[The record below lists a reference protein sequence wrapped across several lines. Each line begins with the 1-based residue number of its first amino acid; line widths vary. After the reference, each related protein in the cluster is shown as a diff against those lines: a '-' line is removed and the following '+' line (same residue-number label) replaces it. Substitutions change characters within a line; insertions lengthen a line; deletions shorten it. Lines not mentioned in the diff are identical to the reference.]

1 MTTVTVMAR
10 DTPWSVEDLDH
21 LPDDGLQYELFDG
34 MLVVSAAPNIPHQ
47 RAVGACYRLL
57 HAQCPSELE
66 AFVAP
71 VDFQPSQRISLQPDV
86 LVARR
91 DSLGVKNLT
100 IAPVLVVEVL
110 SDGTRS
116 KDLILKRGIYQ
127 RTGVASY
134 WVIDPDRTSLTA
146 YDLVEGAYRR
156 VVEVRG
162 TERATLHL
170 PFTVAVCPADLV
182 AGR

>member
-1 MTTVTVMAR
+1 MITVTVMTR

-21 LPDDGLQYELFDG
+21 LPCDGLQYELFDG
-34 MLVVSAAPNIPHQ
+34 MLVVSAAPNNPHQ

-71 VDFQPSQRISLQPDV
+71 LDFQPSQRTPRQPDV

-134 WVIDPDRTSLTA
+134 WVIDPDQTSFTA
-146 YDLVEGAYRR
+146 YDLADGVYRR
-156 VVEVRG
+156 EVEVHG
-162 TERATLHL
+162 SESATICL
-170 PFTVAVCPADLV
+170 PFTVTVCPAHLV

>member
-1 MTTVTVMAR
+1 MTTVTVMTR

-34 MLVVSAAPNIPHQ
+34 MLVVSPAPNIPHQ
-47 RAVGACYRLL
+47 RAVGACGRLL
-57 HAQCPSELE
+57 HARCPPELE

-71 VDFQPSQRISLQPDV
+71 LDFQPSQRISLQPDV

-110 SDGTRS
+110 SDGS

-134 WVIDPDRTSLTA
+134 WVIDPHLTTFTA
-146 YDLVEGAYRR
+146 FDLVEGAYRR
-156 VVEVRG
+156 EVEVRG
-162 TERATLHL
+162 TESATLHL
-170 PFTVAVCPADLV
+170 PFTVTVCPADLV